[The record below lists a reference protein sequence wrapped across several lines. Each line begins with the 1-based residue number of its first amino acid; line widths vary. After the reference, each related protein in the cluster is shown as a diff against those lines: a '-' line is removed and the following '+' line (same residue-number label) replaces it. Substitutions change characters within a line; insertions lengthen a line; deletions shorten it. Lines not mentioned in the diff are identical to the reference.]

1 MNRFL
6 RRASL
11 YIRGQKT
18 APFRVRMNNGR
29 SVFRF
34 KKPQALTRGASFL
47 GIFLLLSGCADTSSQ
62 KEYRVKNVIDGD
74 TIELESGQ
82 MVRYLGIDTPEIRKR
97 QDDGSWSYNPEPYG
111 EKAKEFNRQ
120 LVENKTV
127 RLELDVQ
134 KKDKYNRLLAYC
146 FAGDV
151 FVNAKL
157 LEEGFAL
164 LYTWPPNVKYAN
176 LLVKMQEEA
185 RRNNRGLWGELALIP
200 CKDAKRYLN
209 QVVIVEGKVS
219 SIRQSV
225 KVSILNFGQS
235 KFKAVIF
242 KETFPVFMASGI
254 SIPQTYKGKTVRVT
268 GRIKEYKDAFE
279 IIVRHPSAIEVVD

>member
-6 RRASL
+6 TRTNL
-11 YIRGQKT
+11 
-18 APFRVRMNNGR
+18 FL
-29 SVFRF
+29 SV
-34 KKPQALTRGASFL
+34 S
-47 GIFLLLSGCADTSSQ
+47 LLLLGCADTSYQ

-74 TIELESGQ
+74 TIELDNGQ

-97 QDDGSWSYNPEPYG
+97 QDDGSWSYAPEPYG

-146 FAGDV
+146 FTGGV

-164 LYTWPPNVKYAN
+164 LYTWPPNVKYAD

-185 RRNNRGLWGELALIP
+185 RRNNRGLWGELALILSR
-200 CKDAKRYLN
+200 DASRYLN
-209 QVVIVEGKVS
+209 QIVIVEGRVS
-219 SIRQSV
+219 SIRQST
-225 KVSILNFGQS
+225 KVSILNFGRS
-235 KFKAVIF
+235 KFKVVIF
-242 KETFPVFMASGI
+242 KEAFPVFMASGI
-254 SIPQTYKGKTVRVT
+254 SIPQAYKGKTVRVT
-268 GRIKEYKDAFE
+268 GRIKEYKDTFE
-279 IIVRHPSAIEVVD
+279 IIVRHPSAIEAVD

>member
-1 MNRFL
+1 MNF
-6 RRASL
+6 S
-11 YIRGQKT
+11 
-18 APFRVRMNNGR
+18 
-29 SVFRF
+29 
-34 KKPQALTRGASFL
+34 KKVSQGSASFTRPSL
-47 GIFLLLSGCADTSSQ
+47 GAGGIFLILVFLLSGCLQGAPD

-74 TIELESGQ
+74 TIELESGS

-97 QDDGSWSYNPEPYG
+97 QDDGSWSYAPEPYA

-120 LVENKTV
+120 LVEHKTV
-127 RLELDVQ
+127 RLELDLQ

-164 LYTWPPNVKYAN
+164 LYTWPPNVKYAD

>member
-6 RRASL
+6 TRTSL
-11 YIRGQKT
+11 
-18 APFRVRMNNGR
+18 FL
-29 SVFRF
+29 SV
-34 KKPQALTRGASFL
+34 S
-47 GIFLLLSGCADTSSQ
+47 LLLLGCVDRSYQ

-97 QDDGSWSYNPEPYG
+97 QDDGSWSYAPEPYG

-120 LVENKTV
+120 LVEHKTV
-127 RLELDVQ
+127 RLELDLQ

-151 FVNAKL
+151 FVNARL
-157 LEEGFAL
+157 LEEGLAF
-164 LYTWPPNVKYAN
+164 LYTWPPNVKYAD

-185 RRNNRGLWGELALIP
+185 RRNNRGLWGGLAVIP
-200 CKDAKRYLN
+200 SKDAKGYLN
-209 QVVIVEGKVS
+209 QVVTVEGKVT

-242 KETFPVFMASGI
+242 KEAFPIFMASGI

-268 GRIKEYKDAFE
+268 GRIKEYKDIPE

>member
-1 MNRFL
+1 MNRYHCENRKRSLPKAIFFL
-6 RRASL
+6 SASL
-11 YIRGQKT
+11 
-18 APFRVRMNNGR
+18 
-29 SVFRF
+29 
-34 KKPQALTRGASFL
+34 
-47 GIFLLLSGCADTSSQ
+47 LLFGCADTSYQ
-62 KEYRVKNVIDGD
+62 KEYRVRNVIDGD
-74 TIELESGQ
+74 TVELDNGS

-97 QDDGSWSYNPEPYG
+97 RDDGSWSYAPEPYG

-157 LEEGFAL
+157 LEEGLAL
-164 LYTWPPNVKYAN
+164 LYTWPPNVKYAD

-185 RRNNRGLWGELALIP
+185 RRNNRGLWGELAVIP
-200 CKDAKRYLN
+200 SKDAKRYLN
-209 QVVIVEGKVS
+209 QMVTVEGRVT
-219 SIRQSV
+219 SIRQSD

-268 GRIKEYKDAFE
+268 GRIKEYKDTFE
-279 IIVRHPSAIEVVD
+279 IIVRHPSSIEAAD

>member
-1 MNRFL
+1 MNF
-6 RRASL
+6 
-11 YIRGQKT
+11 
-18 APFRVRMNNGR
+18 
-29 SVFRF
+29 
-34 KKPQALTRGASFL
+34 SFL
-47 GIFLLLSGCADTSSQ
+47 ILVFLLSGCLQGAPD
-62 KEYRVKNVIDGD
+62 KEYRVRQVIDGD
-74 TIELESGQ
+74 TIELDNGQ

-97 QDDGSWSYNPEPYG
+97 QDDGSWSYAPEPYG

-164 LYTWPPNVKYAN
+164 LYTWPPNVKYAD

-185 RRNNRGLWGELALIP
+185 RRNSRGLWGELAVIP
-200 CKDAKRYLN
+200 SKDAKRYLN
-209 QVVIVEGKVS
+209 QLVTVEGRVT

-242 KETFPVFMASGI
+242 KEAFPVFMASGI
-254 SIPQTYKGKTVRVT
+254 SIPQTYKGKTLRVT
-268 GRIKEYKDAFE
+268 GKVQEYKDDFE
-279 IIVRHPSAIEVVD
+279 IIIRHPSAIEVVD